1 MSLEASLISLA
12 KTQRQIANE
21 HAADIRAGRFPLRA
35 EQKRIEVIRLR
46 AAARTHLQWARRER
60 HWKQHGTWNETRMEA
75 AE

>member
-12 KTQRQIANE
+12 KTQRRIANE

-35 EQKRIEVIRLR
+35 EQKRAEVIRLR
-46 AAARTHLQWARRER
+46 NAARTHLQWARRER
-60 HWKQHGTWNETRMEA
+60 EWNWNETRMEA